1 MGGGIVMLN
10 SGRMEENDKEWRE
23 KKGEKEKEKE
33 KERERER
40 EREKEWKTPAATH
53 VQIYPRTV
61 STFYT
66 FRSPAKNPFKESP
79 VAFTRI

>member
-33 KERERER
+33 RERER
-40 EREKEWKTPAATH
+40 KNGKRLQLHTFKSTRALFPLFTLSVHPQRILSKNLQWHSRESERM
-53 VQIYPRTV
+53 
-61 STFYT
+61 S
-66 FRSPAKNPFKESP
+66 
-79 VAFTRI
+79 

>member
-33 KERERER
+33 RERKNGKRLQLHTFKSTRALFPLFTLSVHPQRILSKNLQWHSRESER
-40 EREKEWKTPAATH
+40 M
-53 VQIYPRTV
+53 
-61 STFYT
+61 S
-66 FRSPAKNPFKESP
+66 
-79 VAFTRI
+79 